1 MPAPYRYA
9 SKLNRVKYHLYCQVV
24 CEPTDEGCHKGYEQV
39 CQWPR
44 FELVDGDLDASRT
57 PKERFALG
65 SCPLE
70 IQVETL
76 ELQTVDERSAFRAH
90 VCHGMAGYVSDLFLD
105 APAYLGLFVTCP
117 GCRQPRRSPIAWII
131 KVIQTPLRTAF
142 IES

>member
-65 SCPLE
+65 CPLE

-76 ELQTVDERSAFRAH
+76 ELQTVDENVRPFEPAFA
-90 VCHGMAGYVSDLFLD
+90 MAWLGTSVISFSMPQRTLDSSSPVRVVVNLVDL
-105 APAYLGLFVTCP
+105 PSP
-117 GCRQPRRSPIAWII
+117 G
-131 KVIQTPLRTAF
+131 
-142 IES
+142 